1 MSKEEEN
8 KELFKIEQKIATSVE
23 NIQGELEKTNQALN
37 EVANQLKL
45 SNNINQELV
54 EVLKTFSQNTCCRPT
69 FESVKQ

>member
-1 MSKEEEN
+1 M
-8 KELFKIEQKIATSVE
+8 E

-45 SNNINQELV
+45 SNTINQELV
-54 EVLKTFSQNTCCRPT
+54 EVLKTFSPNTCCRPT